1 MSTLRASRVRTV
13 NDKIRWTSHSSFVI
27 VASVVCV
34 RTVND
39 KIRWTSHSSF
49 VIVASV
55 ACVRTVNG
63 NFTVRNMLLES
74 ATCRLR
80 RERETNEER
89 CARFVVASPYC
100 LSLIT
105 FVMPFSYRLARPR
118 GNEKRTCTMEQLLL
132 FLRAYILYIVL
143 ATSTFIFRYGQAK
156 GVHAPTLQLDR
167 HYYYYYSALKYTHR
181 LHIMIQAETHTI
193 TIRLAPTM
201 FLTSV

>member
-1 MSTLRASRVRTV
+1 MSSLRASRVRTL

-27 VASVVCV
+27 VASVACVQTVNEKIRWTSHSSFVIVASVACV

-55 ACVRTVNG
+55 ACVQTVNG
-63 NFTVRNMLLES
+63 NFTVRDMLLES

-105 FVMPFSYRLARPR
+105 FCNA
-118 GNEKRTCTMEQLLL
+118 
-132 FLRAYILYIVL
+132 I
-143 ATSTFIFRYGQAK
+143 FI
-156 GVHAPTLQLDR
+156 
-167 HYYYYYSALKYTHR
+167 
-181 LHIMIQAETHTI
+181 
-193 TIRLAPTM
+193 
-201 FLTSV
+201 

>member
-1 MSTLRASRVRTV
+1 M
-13 NDKIRWTSHSSFVI
+13 DKPFKFCHR
-27 VASVVCV
+27 CE
-34 RTVND
+34 R
-39 KIRWTSHSSF
+39 R
-49 VIVASV
+49 
-55 ACVRTVNG
+55 VRTVNG

-80 RERETNEER
+80 REKLISEER

-105 FVMPFSYRLARPR
+105 FCNAIFIIDWLGHVLTRNARAR
-118 GNEKRTCTMEQLLL
+118 SSNCCH
-132 FLRAYILYIVL
+132 FCAHILYIVL
-143 ATSTFIFRYGQAK
+143 ATSTLIFRYGQGRSRAY
-156 GVHAPTLQLDR
+156 TLQLDR
-167 HYYYYYSALKYTHR
+167 HYYYYSALKYTHR